1 MHTNP
6 DCPKGS
12 DVQKEA
18 SPASRCLLHLVHH
31 LLSFF
36 YLPIILRLVAL
47 ISRTDDVEHTGG
59 QSTHLD
65 PHKWQTSFAIG
76 ESSRRSK
83 IEEEWCLDMAPSKYI
98 HIYNRKTQSSS
109 R

>member
-18 SPASRCLLHLVHH
+18 SPASRCLHH
-31 LLSFF
+31 LAHHPLSFL
-36 YLPIILRLVAL
+36 LPSDSLTCSSYIPNR
-47 ISRTDDVEHTGG
+47 DDAEHTGG

-65 PHKWQTSFAIG
+65 PHKWQTSFCHRGKQQTIEDRRRVVFGYGAI
-76 ESSRRSK
+76 E
-83 IEEEWCLDMAPSKYI
+83 I
-98 HIYNRKTQSSS
+98 HIYNRKTQSPS